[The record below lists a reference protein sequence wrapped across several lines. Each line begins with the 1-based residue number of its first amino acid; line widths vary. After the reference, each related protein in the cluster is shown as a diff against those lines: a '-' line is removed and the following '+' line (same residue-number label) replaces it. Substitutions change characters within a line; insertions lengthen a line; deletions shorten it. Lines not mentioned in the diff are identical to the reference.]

1 MTQSNHDKSRSL
13 PAMACLDSER
23 RPERLLIVGGDSVG
37 AFIHRTN
44 SIGRRL
50 VRHWSGRKQ
59 RDVARSIPKQ
69 TDAVIVVLDRVSH
82 ALARKIRIEA
92 ARRGLPILY
101 QKRAHVSGDVSAGPA
116 LLHAFR
122 RR

>member
-23 RPERLLIVGGDSVG
+23 RPERLLIVGGSS
-37 AFIHRTN
+37 IHRTN